1 MPKLASGI
9 AMMGEH
15 HVDGE
20 NAEEIAAKHQ
30 IPVKR
35 AYADMSTSKSW
46 LSSNWRK
53 VGAGIAC
60 GFMIL
65 LLLIRL
71 RDDDNRYEM
80 SASRARFPE
89 PEIPLPLLPP
99 HPEAPAL
106 RGRALSFCHQ
116 KQYEWCLEYLN
127 HARRIDLAGEQD
139 PEVMAAR
146 QDAERRVRE

>member
-1 MPKLASGI
+1 MSQVAPHDLAETPDRDIG
-9 AMMGEH
+9 
-15 HVDGE
+15 
-20 NAEEIAAKHQ
+20 
-30 IPVKR
+30 
-35 AYADMSTSKSW
+35 TSKSW
-46 LSSNWRK
+46 LACNWGK
-53 VGAGIAC
+53 VSAGIGV

-71 RDDDNRYEM
+71 QDDDSRNKV

-106 RGRALSFCHQ
+106 RGRALSLCHQ

-127 HARRIDLAGEQD
+127 HARRIDLAGEQE
-139 PEVMAAR
+139 PEVSAAR
-146 QDAERRVRE
+146 QGAERRMRE